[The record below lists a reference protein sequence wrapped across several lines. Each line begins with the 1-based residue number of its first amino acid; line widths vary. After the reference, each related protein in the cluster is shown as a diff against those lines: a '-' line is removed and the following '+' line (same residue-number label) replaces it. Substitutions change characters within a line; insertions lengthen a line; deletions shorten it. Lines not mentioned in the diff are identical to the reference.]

1 VGKLRPP
8 PPGPPPPP
16 PTHTRPLQAFVT
28 HDPTC
33 FDALWRSGALAAL
46 VVTVSKMNSTYRLA
60 VAIGQLLDALVPQPG
75 QVPWFAGSAEK
86 QQFALLVLAR
96 LGGRLARW
104 ADSLAALAPLTMA
117 LGRAAMA
124 ADAEGAL
131 TMVESVLKAGL
142 ELAGQPLIHQLVAQA
157 APSALQVLQAESPAA
172 VQGRPLSAS
181 AAAQPSLRARRTFLA
196 SLSAQ
201 LDPLALGL
209 RLPGCYNPAC
219 TSLAGVSEAA
229 MPLKTC
235 TRCRIARWGYSWP
248 HHSPGVCWSSLG
260 VLRTQHARLHMPCVC
275 GC

>member
-1 VGKLRPP
+1 M
-8 PPGPPPPP
+8 
-16 PTHTRPLQAFVT
+16 QAFVT
-28 HDPTC
+28 HDPAC

-46 VVTVSKMNSTYRLA
+46 VVTVSKMDSTYRLA
-60 VAIGQLLDALVPQPG
+60 LAIGQLLAALVPQPG

-181 AAAQPSLRARRTFLA
+181 AAAQPSAAERRARRTFLA

-209 RLPGCYNPAC
+209 ALPGCYNPAC

-235 TRCRIARWGYSWP
+235 TGCRIARWGYSWP